1 MSARWDPYAEMLSLR
16 EAMGQLLNDSVVR
29 PSAAGSP
36 TALRATLPFDMYE
49 TADDI
54 VVRVAIPGAVE
65 DSIELNLHQGM
76 LALTGT
82 RHFYSGDQEKEYRW
96 HARGLAEGPFQFLVA
111 LPTQVT
117 AEAAQAAFDGGILT
131 ITLPKAETVKPK
143 RIAVTGAATPH
154 TLTAGTS

>member
-1 MSARWDPYAEMLSLR
+1 MSTRWDPYAEMLSLR

-29 PSAAGSP
+29 PSAVGSP

-49 TADDI
+49 TADEV

-76 LALTGT
+76 VTLTGT
-82 RHFYSGDQEKEYRW
+82 RHFYSGDQEQEYRW
-96 HARGLAEGPFQFLVA
+96 HARGLTEGPFQFVVV
-111 LPTQVT
+111 LPTQVN

-143 RIAVTGAATPH
+143 RIAVKGAASQH
-154 TLTAGTS
+154 ALTAGTS